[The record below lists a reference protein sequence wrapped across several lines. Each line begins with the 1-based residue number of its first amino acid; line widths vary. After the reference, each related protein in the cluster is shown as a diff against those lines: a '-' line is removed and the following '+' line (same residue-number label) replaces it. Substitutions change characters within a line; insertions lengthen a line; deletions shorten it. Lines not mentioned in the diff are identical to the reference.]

1 MCSMPTDTPLCSS
14 GCRRAAIGR
23 RAANRSRL
31 LTGQLSDQERYRL
44 ALENGEITSAL
55 TRTGNPLDDDR

>member
-1 MCSMPTDTPLCSS
+1 MCRWPTEAPLCSAA
-14 GCRRAAIGR
+14 CRRAAIGR

-31 LTGQLSDQERYRL
+31 LTGQLSGQERYRL

-55 TRTGNPLDDDR
+55 TRTADPLDDDR